1 MLRFPR
7 ALVITGASGF
17 IGRHLVLALCDRF
30 QLFCLARRSQKEAE
44 IQHSPNIHWIQVDI
58 SDKQEMHRASR
69 LIKPA
74 EGICCVLHLAGYYDF
89 SQKENPAYQLT
100 NVKGTQNVLDLAH
113 NVQAKQFIF
122 SSSLAACEF
131 PPPGQ
136 VVDESTPVS
145 AEFPY
150 ARSKRQAEEI
160 IATHK
165 GDLPAC
171 IVRLAA
177 VYSDWCEFPPVYSL
191 LESWL
196 SHSPLSRALGGRG
209 KFAIPYI
216 HIHDVIEALC
226 TIMAVRDR
234 LPELGVYNVS
244 PNGATTHKALFQA
257 ATNYHFGHQH
267 MALSIP
273 KTLAWFGLHLQNLIF
288 RLVNKEPFERPW
300 MAKYIDKQLTINADQ
315 TYQRLGWRPTPRYHI
330 LRRLLFMVENKRTHP
345 NNWRLRNENMISQ
358 RVPQRR
364 SMLIH
369 QALQETR
376 EKVVE
381 DILKTLLQDNQ
392 SYKFPHLGSADR
404 AFLSW
409 FTHLMFQVLSFSI
422 RTRDRYILSDAV
434 QVIAPYFY
442 TQGYHQYELKNL
454 MYVFQQALNT
464 HLLNRPELRQHAKR
478 VHDFID
484 LNMQFLADEIEDAF
498 DSLNQNSIAHTETI
512 KPPPMTDLNEI
523 YRFARRMESLCGDPI
538 PEAHLELSIG

>member
-1 MLRFPR
+1 
-7 ALVITGASGF
+7 
-17 IGRHLVLALCDRF
+17 
-30 QLFCLARRSQKEAE
+30 
-44 IQHSPNIHWIQVDI
+44 
-58 SDKQEMHRASR
+58 MHRASE
-69 LIKPA
+69 LINSP
-74 EGICCVLHLAGYYDF
+74 EGIACVLHLAGYYDF
-89 SQKENPAYQLT
+89 SQKENPAYELT
-100 NVKGTQNVLDLAH
+100 NVKGTKNVLDLAH
-113 NVQAKQFIF
+113 KVQAKQFIF

-131 PPPGQ
+131 TPPGQ

-160 IATHK
+160 ICKHK
-165 GDLPAC
+165 GNLQAC
-171 IVRLAA
+171 IARLAA

-196 SHSPLSRALGGRG
+196 SHSPFSRALGGKG

-216 HIHDVIEALC
+216 HVHDVIEALC
-226 TIMAVRDR
+226 TIMAVQDR
-234 LPELGVYNVS
+234 LPEYGVYNLS

-257 ATNYHFGHQH
+257 ATKYHFGHSNK
-267 MALSIP
+267 AISIP
-273 KTLAWFGLHLQNLIF
+273 KPLAWFGLHLQKLAF
-288 RLVNKEPFERPW
+288 QLMHKEPFERPW

-315 TYQRLGWRPTPRYHI
+315 TYQRLGWRTTPRYHI

-345 NNWRLRNENMISQ
+345 NNWKLRNENMISQ
-358 RVPQRR
+358 RTPQRR

-369 QALQETR
+369 RALQETR
-376 EKVVE
+376 EQVVE
-381 DILKTLLQDNQ
+381 DILGSILQGNQ

-442 TQGYHQYELKNL
+442 AQGYRQYELKNL

-464 HLLNRPELRQHAKR
+464 HLLNRQELRQHAQR

-498 DSLNQNSIAHTETI
+498 DSLNQNSKPGETQNETI
-512 KPPPMTDLNEI
+512 KSQSVTNIDEI
-523 YRFARRMESLCGDPI
+523 YRFARRMESLSGDPI
-538 PEAHLELSIG
+538 PEVHLELSIG